1 MDKIDNIGLT
11 RMLTQSYDFDGF
23 TTQEVWSRIAQRM
36 NIIIEHFNYLESTV
50 KDKQELI
57 DKKLE
62 YLLNEGLTIE
72 IAKAIKEKIDD
83 GTIKDI
89 VDEQIF
95 TELNKQLDT
104 IKSNH
109 AIYNDRELKEGNNYA
124 LDVAN
129 LVGQGLYQT
138 GSPENNKFRCAVF
151 HNYVD
156 TEVLT
161 IDNVG
166 EMPSIFV
173 RNARNPERRIDK
185 GSNFIPMSNYLDFRQ
200 GFMNE
205 DGTSHSFVQM
215 FKMNYLGDMFFPN
228 NRDDVV
234 THKIYTVSETL
245 ASKDYAFQI
254 GSYYNTRFIA
264 RFDYENNKSA
274 LNIALDTSKTNTQ
287 LLSPNMGLK
296 LTANKGNAYLESLN
310 GNVVLKGS
318 NGAYVYKDGA
328 NLPIISMVSNKP
340 ETSTSNGN
348 KGDCFVDST
357 HLYICYET
365 NKWIRIAKDSSW

>member
-1 MDKIDNIGLT
+1 MGKI
-11 RMLTQSYDFDGF
+11 
-23 TTQEVWSRIAQRM
+23 
-36 NIIIEHFNYLESTV
+36 NYRT
-50 KDKQELI
+50 DDI
-57 DKKLE
+57 NKKL
-62 YLLNEGLTIE
+62 
-72 IAKAIKEKIDD
+72 KQIDELV
-83 GTIKDI
+83 GSNNNLSN
-89 VDEQIF
+89 QINNF
-95 TELNKQLDT
+95 NSQLDQNTNQINNFNSQLDT
-104 IKSNH
+104 TKSNH

-129 LVGQGLYQT
+129 LVGQGLYKT

-173 RNARNPERRIDK
+173 RNARNPKRRIDK
-185 GSNFIPMSNYLDFRQ
+185 ESNFIPMSNYLDFRQ

-205 DGTSHSFVQM
+205 DGTAHSFVQM
-215 FKMNYLGDMFFPN
+215 FRMNYLGDMIFPN

-234 THKIYTVSETL
+234 THKIYTVSKTL

-274 LNIALDTSKTNTQ
+274 LNIALDTSKANTQ
-287 LLSPNMGLK
+287 LLSPSMGLK
-296 LTANKGNAYLESLN
+296 LTANKGNAYLEALN

-357 HLYICYET
+357 HLYICYAT